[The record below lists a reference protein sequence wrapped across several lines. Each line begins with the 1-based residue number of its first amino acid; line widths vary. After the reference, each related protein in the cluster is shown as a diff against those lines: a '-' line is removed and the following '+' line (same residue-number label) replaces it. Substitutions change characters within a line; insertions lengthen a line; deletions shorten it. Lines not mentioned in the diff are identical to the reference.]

1 MQVSEPSISMH
12 MMIDRFSG
20 FLLTLVERLRVLPE
34 NQLTCPSEQTRDVN
48 LLNLQFAEKLYKF
61 VERECFLASVCDSQ
75 NADISCQAW
84 RNTVCPSILRPRRT
98 ATFGPS

>member
-61 VERECFLASVCDSQ
+61 VERA
-75 NADISCQAW
+75 
-84 RNTVCPSILRPRRT
+84 
-98 ATFGPS
+98 